1 MPEITADRLRQIQ
14 LFAGLGEASLASLHR
29 AATIEHGTRGQW
41 ISFEGDADV
50 PFFALLQGQ
59 VQVQLINPAGKRQ
72 NLMHLSPGAV
82 FHLPTVFLPKVEA
95 PANIVCLNPVALLR
109 IEATDFNALVRADS
123 DLAMA
128 VIHDLSQRLRSMVR
142 LSQDLSLRTV
152 SARLARFIL
161 AQQGAAPGR
170 RWTHEDI
177 AAQVGSVREVVSRS
191 LKNFSQAGLIELQRQ
206 QIIICDVDGLRLEA
220 EL

>member
-1 MPEITADRLRQIQ
+1 MSKITADKLRQIL
-14 LFAGLGEASLASLHR
+14 LFAGLGDTSLAAISR
-29 AATIEHGTRGQW
+29 AATIEQASRGQW
-41 ISFEGDADV
+41 ISFEGDVDV

-59 VQVQLINPAGKRQ
+59 IQVQLINPTGKRQ
-72 NLMHLSPGAV
+72 NLLQLSPGAV

-95 PANIVCLNPVALLR
+95 PANIVCLSPVALLR
-109 IEATDFNALVRADS
+109 IEATDFKALVRADS

-128 VIHDLSQRLRSMVR
+128 VIDDLSQRLRGMVR
-142 LSQDLSLRTV
+142 LSQDLSLRSV

-191 LKNFSQAGLIELQRQ
+191 LKNFTQAGLIELQRQ
-206 QIIICDVDGLRLEA
+206 QIIIRDIDGLRLKA
-220 EL
+220 DL